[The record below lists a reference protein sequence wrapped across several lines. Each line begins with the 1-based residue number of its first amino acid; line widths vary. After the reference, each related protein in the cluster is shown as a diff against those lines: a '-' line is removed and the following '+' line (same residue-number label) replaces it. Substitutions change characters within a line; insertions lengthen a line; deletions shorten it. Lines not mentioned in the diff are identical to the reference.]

1 MPTKPRSTGRQKSQ
15 PNLDLSLRDYIEIL
29 ERWKHV
35 IIGLTLTVF
44 IGTILYTYLGEF
56 IYEATA
62 IVQVSSKSKN
72 EMLGSFELPGLGG
85 STRNLMKEIGILKS
99 RVIAEEVL
107 AELKK
112 KPVATLGGFD
122 TLEILQPSDDEISF
136 GPYANNEVILAR
148 LEAAMVCDPD
158 KASDVLF
165 VSALSTDPK
174 EAAIIAN
181 AYSDAYYQNNLNSS
195 RKQLRSTREF
205 LERTLQAK
213 KFALDAVEDSL
224 RHYIEVHGAI
234 DEEGQSVVRAIS
246 TLEAQRDEAD
256 IEIITV
262 KSTISSYERKLA
274 EIKATLPKNEEEEI
288 DADSKRIMDMV
299 TNIEVTKIL
308 EQIASLEQQ
317 RDLVAEQNAGVQNQE
332 LVNRRIADI
341 NNEIAALRKK
351 INDRMG
357 AASPIPKKN
366 LENRDLA
373 KDLNNK
379 ISDTRMRLQSLE
391 VRRNALVNGIEQ
403 NEARFQGIPK
413 INIEYARLQRAKMTL
428 EKVYVAVEEKYQS
441 ALITEQSEFGY
452 VDVLQRAVPPITHV
466 YPNIP
471 KNLGFGFFIGLVLG
485 ISSTFFINYFDDRI
499 HKPEDI
505 KRRGLSVLT
514 VIPTMDKKSLN
525 IIMGVNE
532 LNELN
537 STINGER
544 GTIRRSAA
552 NGEEGGNRPVQL
564 IDPHLVTAINPYS
577 RTSDSYRRLRTSVQY
592 WKKDVPVKSI
602 LMVSGAP
609 QEGKSITSA
618 NLAVVFAHTKKKVLL
633 VDVDLRRPTIH
644 EIFGLDLEPGL
655 TEVLFGEVDLP
666 EAIRQTYLEGLDI
679 LPCGAVPLNPTELI
693 GSSTMKN
700 LKTELDKMYDIV
712 IYDSPP
718 ILLFT
723 DAELLVALVD
733 AVIFVVKA
741 DSTTF
746 DSLEHSVEIIEGIR
760 TNLAGVVVNEYELN
774 RLHRGYYHLHGEY
787 YYQQKYISKSKT

>member
-1 MPTKPRSTGRQKSQ
+1 MPTKPRSSGKQKSQ
-15 PNLDLSLRDYIEIL
+15 PTLELSLRDYIEIL
-29 ERWKHV
+29 ERWKYV
-35 IIGLTLTVF
+35 IVGLTLTVF
-44 IGTILYTYLGEF
+44 IGAILYTYLGEF
-56 IYEATA
+56 IYESTA

-107 AELKK
+107 AALKK

-122 TLEILQPSDDEISF
+122 TLEILKPSDDEVAF
-136 GPYANNEVILAR
+136 GPYANNEIILTR
-148 LEAAMVCDPD
+148 LEAAVVCDPD

-181 AYSDAYYQNNLNSS
+181 AYSDAYYQNNLNNS

-205 LERTLQAK
+205 LERTLQTK
-213 KFALDAVEDSL
+213 KVALDAVEDSL

-256 IEIITV
+256 IEIITI
-262 KSTISSYERKLA
+262 KNTISSYEKKMA
-274 EIKATLPKNEEEEI
+274 EIKATLPKNEEQEI

-317 RDLVAEQNAGVQNQE
+317 RDLVLEQNVGIENQD
-332 LVNRRIADI
+332 LVNKKIADL
-341 NNEIAALRKK
+341 NNEIAGLRKK
-351 INDRMG
+351 ISDRMG
-357 AASPIPKKN
+357 TAAPAPKKN

-391 VRRNALVNGIEQ
+391 VRRNALINGIEQ

-452 VDVLQRAVPPITHV
+452 VDILQRAVPPITHV

-499 HKPEDI
+499 HKPEDV

-525 IIMGVNE
+525 IAMAVD
-532 LNELN
+532 ELN
-537 STINGER
+537 STVNGER
-544 GTIRRSAA
+544 GTIRRGASK
-552 NGEEGGNRPVQL
+552 EEEEKERPIQL

-602 LMVSGAP
+602 LSVSGAP
-609 QEGKSITSA
+609 QEGKSVTSA
-618 NLAVVFAHTKKKVLL
+618 NLAIVFAQTKKKVLL

-644 EIFGLDLEPGL
+644 ELFGLDLEPGL
-655 TEVLFGEVDLP
+655 TEVLFGEIDLQG
-666 EAIRQTYLEGLDI
+666 AIRNTYLEGLDI

-700 LKTELDKMYDIV
+700 LKAELDKIYDVV
-712 IYDSPP
+712 IFDSPP

-723 DAELLVALVD
+723 DSELLVALVD

-746 DSLEHSVEIIEGIR
+746 DSLEHSVDIIEGIR
-760 TNLAGVVVNEYELN
+760 LNLAGIVVNQYELN

-787 YYQQKYISKSKT
+787 YYQQKYVGKGKT

>member
-1 MPTKPRSTGRQKSQ
+1 MPPKPRSAGRQKSQ
-15 PNLDLSLRDYIEIL
+15 PTLELSLRDYIEIL
-29 ERWKHV
+29 ERWKYV
-35 IIGLTLTVF
+35 IVGLTLALFT
-44 IGTILYTYLGEF
+44 GTILYTYLGEF

-62 IVQVSSKSKN
+62 IVQVSSRSKN

-112 KPVATLGGFD
+112 KPVATLGSFD
-122 TLEILQPSDDEISF
+122 TLEILRPSDDEVSF
-136 GPYANNEVILAR
+136 GPYANNEVILGR
-148 LEAAMVCDPD
+148 LELAMVCDPD

-165 VSALSTDPK
+165 VSALSTNPK

-181 AYSDAYYQNNLNSS
+181 AFSDTYYQNNLNNS

-213 KFALDAVEDSL
+213 KVALDAVEDSL
-224 RHYIEVHGAI
+224 RHYIEIHGAI

-256 IEIITV
+256 IEIITI
-262 KSTISSYERKLA
+262 KNTISSYERKLA
-274 EIKATLPKNEEEEI
+274 DIKATLPKSEEQEI

-299 TNIEVTKIL
+299 TNVEVTKIL

-317 RDLVAEQNAGVQNQE
+317 RDLVVAQNVGVQNQE
-332 LVNRRIADI
+332 LVNKRIADI
-341 NNEIAALRKK
+341 NGEIAAQRKK

-357 AASPIPKKN
+357 TTASTPKKN

-403 NEARFQGIPK
+403 NEERFQGIPK
-413 INIEYARLQRAKMTL
+413 MNIEYARLQRGKMTL

-452 VDVLQRAVPPITHV
+452 VDILQRAVPPITHI

-485 ISSTFFINYFDDRI
+485 ISGAFFINYFDDRI
-499 HKPEDI
+499 HKPEDV

-514 VIPTMDKKSLN
+514 VIPTMDKKSLE
-525 IIMGVNE
+525 IIMGVND
-532 LNELN
+532 LN
-537 STINGER
+537 STVNGER
-544 GTIRRSAA
+544 GTIRRPAGK
-552 NGEEGGNRPVQL
+552 GEEAGNGPVQL
-564 IDPHLVTAINPYS
+564 IDPHLITAINPYS
-577 RTSDSYRRLRTSVQY
+577 RTADSYRRLRTSVQY
-592 WKKDVPVKSI
+592 WKKEIPVKSI
-602 LMVSGAP
+602 LSVSGAP
-609 QEGKSITSA
+609 QEGKSVTSA
-618 NLAVVFAHTKKKVLL
+618 NLAVVFAQTKKKVIL

-666 EAIRQTYLEGLDI
+666 GAIRQTYLEGLDI

-700 LKTELDKMYDIV
+700 LKAELDKMYDVV

-746 DSLEHSVEIIEGIR
+746 DSLEHSVDIIEGIR
-760 TNLAGVVVNEYELN
+760 LNLAGIVVNQYQLN

-787 YYQQKYISKSKT
+787 YYQQKYIGKGRT

>member
-1 MPTKPRSTGRQKSQ
+1 MPPKPRSTGRQKSQ
-15 PNLDLSLRDYIEIL
+15 PTLELSLRDYIEIL
-29 ERWKHV
+29 ERWKYV
-35 IIGLTLTVF
+35 IFGLTLTIFV
-44 IGTILYTYLGEF
+44 GTVLYTYLGEF

-62 IVQVSSKSKN
+62 IVQVSNKSKN

-112 KPVATLGGFD
+112 KPVGTLGGVD
-122 TLEILQPSDDEISF
+122 TLEILKPADDEVSF
-136 GPYANNEVILAR
+136 GPYANNEAILSR
-148 LEAAMVCDPD
+148 LEIAMVCDPD

-181 AYSDAYYQNNLNSS
+181 AYSDAYYQNNLNNS

-213 KFALDAVEDSL
+213 KVALDAVEDSL

-256 IEIITV
+256 IEIVTV
-262 KSTISSYERKLA
+262 KNTVWSYEKKLA
-274 EIKATLPKNEEEEI
+274 EIKATLPKNEEQEI
-288 DADSKRIMDMV
+288 DADSKRILDMV
-299 TNIEVTKIL
+299 TNNEVTRIL
-308 EQIASLEQQ
+308 EQITSLEQQ
-317 RDLVAEQNAGVQNQE
+317 RDLVVEQNAGVENQE
-332 LVNRRIADI
+332 LVNKRIADI
-341 NNEIAALRKK
+341 NIEIAAQRKK
-351 INDRMG
+351 IADRMG
-357 AASPIPKKN
+357 STASIPKKN

-391 VRRNALVNGIEQ
+391 VRRSALVNGIEQ

-413 INIEYARLQRAKMTL
+413 INIEYARLQRGKMTL

-452 VDVLQRAVPPITHV
+452 VDILQRAVPPITHI

-485 ISSTFFINYFDDRI
+485 ISAAFFINYFDDRI
-499 HKPEDI
+499 HKPEDV

-514 VIPTMDKKSLN
+514 VIPTMDKKSLE

-532 LNELN
+532 LNNLN
-537 STINGER
+537 ATIDGER
-544 GTIRRSAA
+544 GTIRRPVGK
-552 NGEEGGNRPVQL
+552 GEEGNSQVQL

-577 RTSDSYRRLRTSVQY
+577 RTADSYRRLRTSVQY
-592 WKKDVPVKSI
+592 WKKDIPVKSI
-602 LMVSGAP
+602 LSVSGAP
-609 QEGKSITSA
+609 QEGKSVTSA
-618 NLAVVFAHTKKKVLL
+618 NLAVVFAQTKKKVLL

-666 EAIRQTYLEGLDI
+666 GAIRQTYLEGLDI

-700 LKTELDKMYDIV
+700 LKAELDKMYDIV
-712 IYDSPP
+712 VYDSPP

-741 DSTTF
+741 DSTTY
-746 DSLEHSVEIIEGIR
+746 DSLEHSVDIIEGIR
-760 TNLAGVVVNEYELN
+760 LNLAGIVVNQYQLN

-787 YYQQKYISKSKT
+787 YYQQKYVGKGKS

>member
-1 MPTKPRSTGRQKSQ
+1 MPPKPRSTGRQRSQ
-15 PNLDLSLRDYIEIL
+15 PNLELSLRDYIEIL
-29 ERWKHV
+29 ERWKYV
-35 IIGLTLTVF
+35 IVGLTLTVF

-62 IVQVSSKSKN
+62 IAQVSSKSKN

-107 AELKK
+107 AALKK

-122 TLEILQPSDDEISF
+122 TLEILKPSDDEVSF
-136 GPYANNEVILAR
+136 GPYANNEEILGR
-148 LEAAMVCDPD
+148 LELAMVCDPD

-181 AYSDAYYQNNLNSS
+181 AFSDVYYQNNLNNS
-195 RKQLRSTREF
+195 RRQLRSTREF

-213 KFALDAVEDSL
+213 KIALDAVEDSL

-246 TLEAQRDEAD
+246 TLEAQRDETD
-256 IEIITV
+256 IEIITI
-262 KSTISSYERKLA
+262 KTTIGAYEKKLA
-274 EIKATLPKNEEEEI
+274 EIKATLPKNEEQEI

-299 TNIEVTKIL
+299 TNIEVTKLL

-317 RDLVAEQNAGVQNQE
+317 RDLVKEQNVGAQNQE
-332 LVNRRIADI
+332 LVIKKIADI
-341 NNEIAALRKK
+341 DNEIAGLRKK

-357 AASPIPKKN
+357 TTATSPKKI
-366 LENRDLA
+366 LESRDLA

-379 ISDTRMRLQSLE
+379 ISDTRMRMQSLE

-403 NEARFQGIPK
+403 NEARFQGIPRM
-413 INIEYARLQRAKMTL
+413 NIEYARLQRGKMTL

-452 VDVLQRAVPPITHV
+452 VDILQRAVPPITHV

-485 ISSTFFINYFDDRI
+485 ISGTFFINYFDDRI

-525 IIMGVNE
+525 IIVGVNA
-532 LNELN
+532 LN
-537 STINGER
+537 STVDGER
-544 GTIRRSAA
+544 GTIRRPAGK
-552 NGEEGGNRPVQL
+552 GEEGGNGSVQL

-577 RTSDSYRRLRTSVQY
+577 RTADSYRRLRTSVQY

-602 LMVSGAP
+602 LVVSGAP
-609 QEGKSITSA
+609 QEGKSVTSA
-618 NLAVVFAHTKKKVLL
+618 NLAVVFAQTKKKVLL
-633 VDVDLRRPTIH
+633 LDVDLRRPTIH
-644 EIFGLDLEPGL
+644 ELFGLDLEPGL
-655 TEVLFGEVDLP
+655 TEVLFGEVDIST
-666 EAIRQTYLEGLDI
+666 AIRQTYLEGLDI

-700 LKTELDKMYDIV
+700 LKTELDKIYDIV

-733 AVIFVVKA
+733 AVVFVVKA
-741 DSTTF
+741 NSTTF
-746 DSLEHSVEIIEGIR
+746 DSLEHAVDIIEGIR
-760 TNLAGVVVNEYELN
+760 LNLAGIVVNQYQLN

-787 YYQQKYISKSKT
+787 YYQQKYVGKGKT

>member
-1 MPTKPRSTGRQKSQ
+1 MATKPRSTGRQKLQ
-15 PNLDLSLRDYIEIL
+15 PNLELSLRDYIEIL
-29 ERWKHV
+29 ERWKYV
-35 IIGLTLTVF
+35 IVGLTLTVF
-44 IGTILYTYLGEF
+44 IGTILYTYLGDF

-62 IVQVSSKSKN
+62 IAQVSSKSKN

-107 AELKK
+107 ATLKK

-122 TLEILQPSDDEISF
+122 TLEILKPSDDEASF
-136 GPYANNEVILAR
+136 GPYANNEAILSR
-148 LEAAMVCDPD
+148 LEVAMVCDPD

-181 AYSDAYYQNNLNSS
+181 AYSDAYYQNNLNNS

-213 KFALDAVEDSL
+213 KVALDAVEDSL
-224 RHYIEVHGAI
+224 RHYIEVHGSI

-262 KSTISSYERKLA
+262 KNTISSYERKLA

-299 TNIEVTKIL
+299 TNMEVTKIL

-317 RDLVAEQNAGVQNQE
+317 RDLVVEQNAGVQNQE
-332 LVNRRIADI
+332 LVNKRISDI
-341 NNEIAALRKK
+341 NYEIAAQRKK

-357 AASPIPKKN
+357 TAAPIPKKN

-413 INIEYARLQRAKMTL
+413 MNIEYARLQRGKMTL

-452 VDVLQRAVPPITHV
+452 VDILQRAVPPITHV

-485 ISSTFFINYFDDRI
+485 ISATFFINYFDDRI
-499 HKPEDI
+499 HKPEDV

-514 VIPTMDKKSLN
+514 VIPTMDKKSLD

-532 LNELN
+532 LN
-537 STINGER
+537 STVDGER
-544 GTIRRSAA
+544 GTIRRPAGQ
-552 NGEEGGNRPVQL
+552 GEERGNGPVQL

-592 WKKDVPVKSI
+592 WKKEIPVKSI
-602 LMVSGAP
+602 LSVSGAP
-609 QEGKSITSA
+609 QEGKSVTSA
-618 NLAVVFAHTKKKVLL
+618 NLAVVFAQTKKKVLL

-644 EIFGLDLEPGL
+644 ELFGLDLEPGL

-666 EAIRQTYLEGLDI
+666 GATRQTYLEGLDI

-700 LKTELDKMYDIV
+700 LKAEFDKMYDIV

-746 DSLEHSVEIIEGIR
+746 DSLEHSVDIIEGIR
-760 TNLAGVVVNEYELN
+760 LNLAGVVVNQYELN

-787 YYQQKYISKSKT
+787 YYQQKYVSKTKS